1 MEENNSQMHEQKSS
15 TFKYNI
21 KEGHKII
28 KSLNS
33 SKDKISIKL
42 YMRGADKSF
51 YSKEYTYEGILKASP
66 IFAIEKNLEGIDRL
80 INESIN
86 NLGENISL
94 SEENK
99 ENKINLIIPIK
110 INSKVK
116 EIKLEL
122 EKSDLSEEESLSL
135 LVENLNEV
143 LVERR
148 QVLGEKSLDEIANEK
163 LGFNKNELST
173 KIKELEKKADENNKL
188 FDNFVKSNLYLLSNS
203 KIINKEDDAEF
214 IYKKLKQI
222 DGQIMRMTNK
232 ENKNF
237 KGKEND
243 FLFKLVYR
251 GTRDGDSAKEFHKR
265 CDKIGQNITFVK
277 TDKDKIFGGFTKCNW
292 EIPEKYLKEMEEDTE
307 SGIQKKDKYSFC
319 FTLGSEKNI
328 YEHCEDDEKEAIF
341 CSPKFGPTFCSNIFA
356 IYNKFFKNGGYSTKK
371 ETSCFDGQSND
382 YELTGEKDFKIKE
395 LEVYEIITLKRV

>member
-1 MEENNSQMHEQKSS
+1 MEENNSQMHEQKST

-51 YSKEYTYEGILKASP
+51 YSKEYTYEGILKESP

-148 QVLGEKSLDEIANEK
+148 KVLGEKSLDEIANEK

-356 IYNKFFKNGGYSTKK
+356 INNKFFKNGGYSTKK
-371 ETSCFDGQSND
+371 ETSKFDGQSND

>member
-1 MEENNSQMHEQKSS
+1 M
-15 TFKYNI
+15 
-21 KEGHKII
+21 
-28 KSLNS
+28 
-33 SKDKISIKL
+33 
-42 YMRGADKSF
+42 
-51 YSKEYTYEGILKASP
+51 
-66 IFAIEKNLEGIDRL
+66 
-80 INESIN
+80 
-86 NLGENISL
+86 
-94 SEENK
+94 
-99 ENKINLIIPIK
+99 
-110 INSKVK
+110 K

-122 EKSDLSEEESLSL
+122 KKSDLSEEESLSL
-135 LVENLNEV
+135 LIENLNEV

-214 IYKKLKQI
+214 IYKKIKQI
-222 DGQIMRMTNK
+222 DGQIMRMMSK

-243 FLFKLVYR
+243 FIFKLVYR

-265 CDKIGQNITFVK
+265 CDKIGQNITLVQ

-307 SGIQKKDKYSFC
+307 SGIKKKDTYSFC
-319 FTLGSEKNI
+319 FTLGSQKNI
-328 YEHCEDDEKEAIF
+328 YEFCQDENKEAIF
-341 CSPKFGPTFCSNIFA
+341 CSPKFGPTFCNNIFA
-356 IYNKFFKNGGYSTKK
+356 INNKFLKNGGYSTKK
-371 ETSCFDGQSND
+371 KTSCFEGQKED
-382 YELTGEKDFKIKE
+382 YELTGEKNFKIKE
-395 LEVYEIITLKRV
+395 LEVYEIITLKIV

>member
-148 QVLGEKSLDEIANEK
+148 KVLGEKSLDEIANEK

-173 KIKELEKKADENNKL
+173 KITELEKKADENNKL

-356 IYNKFFKNGGYSTKK
+356 IYNKFLKNGGYSTKK